1 MAQAAVA
8 HSVLE
13 NVWLLKKLPYHFFL
27 ILGKQTNKQKNNN
40 KQTKQNKNKKQTNKQ
55 TKKERKETEKRLRI
69 VTVPLGLSPGN
80 S

>member
-1 MAQAAVA
+1 MT
-8 HSVLE
+8 
-13 NVWLLKKLPYHFFL
+13 LKEATVSFFFNF
-27 ILGKQTNKQKNNN
+27 GKTN
-40 KQTKQNKNKKQTNKQ
+40 KQTKKQQQANKTKQKQKTNKQ